1 MIIDAVQTQNYR
13 KRFYIVK
20 PRVIFDAKNKKH
32 MLDFAKFVKY
42 NSWVDGC
49 RYLLE
54 DPYTDIPTMI
64 RHKIA
69 EFAVSKLTEKV

>member
-1 MIIDAVQTQNYR
+1 
-13 KRFYIVK
+13 
-20 PRVIFDAKNKKH
+20 

-54 DPYTDIPTMI
+54 DPYSDIPTMI

-69 EFAVSKLTEKV
+69 EYAVSKLTEKV

>member
-1 MIIDAVQTQNYR
+1 MIKDAIVAENYR

-69 EFAVSKLTEKV
+69 EYAVSKLTEKV

>member
-1 MIIDAVQTQNYR
+1 MIAESTTNLNYR
-13 KRFYIVK
+13 KRYYIVK
-20 PRVIFDAKNKKH
+20 PRIIFDAKNKKH

-42 NSWVDGC
+42 NSWVEGC

-54 DPYTDIPTMI
+54 DPYADIPTMI

-69 EFAVSKLTEKV
+69 EYAVSKLTEKV

>member
-1 MIIDAVQTQNYR
+1 MIKDAIVAENYR
-13 KRFYIVK
+13 KRYYIVK

-69 EFAVSKLTEKV
+69 EYAVSKLTEKV

>member
-1 MIIDAVQTQNYR
+1 MISDNNAYR
-13 KRFYIVK
+13 RSVLASKA
-20 PRVIFDAKNKKH
+20 RVPFDASNKKH

-54 DPYTDIPTMI
+54 DPYSDIPTMI

>member
-1 MIIDAVQTQNYR
+1 MIKDAIVTENYR

-69 EFAVSKLTEKV
+69 EYAVSKLTEKV